1 MSEQA
6 MTREILTVA
15 QLNRAVASL
24 FERSVP
30 PVWVSGE
37 ISNLTRATS
46 GHYYFSLKDS
56 GAQVRAVM
64 FRGRAQY
71 LDFSPRDGDQVEVRA
86 LVTLYE
92 PRGDYQLNVEMM
104 RRAGAGD
111 LYQRFLAL
119 KARLQGEG
127 LFDAERKRPLPALPR
142 QIGIITSLQ
151 AAALRDVLTTLTRR
165 APQIPVV
172 IYPSPVQGSEAPA
185 ALIAALQ
192 CAIARAECDVLLLVR
207 GGGSIEDLWAFN
219 DERLARALAASPIPI
234 VCGVG
239 HETDFTIADFVAD
252 LRAPTPTAAA
262 EQAAPDRRQLIE
274 SVFAC
279 VARLREL
286 AQRRF
291 DNASQQLDL
300 AVRLLRPP
308 SAQWALRARQLEAL
322 GARLASAQASAQTL
336 RSHRLDRLTAR
347 LRTPDT
353 RAASARLDSLSQ
365 RLLRAGRQTLE
376 RRSGRLEHGAA
387 ALALVSPQ
395 AVLERGY
402 AIVTDEHG
410 QVLRQA
416 AAVSPGADV
425 QVSLARGELIATVRQ
440 TVASRLDSPATGPDA
455 G

>member
-6 MTREILTVA
+6 LTREILTVA

-37 ISNLTRATS
+37 ISNLTRAAS
-46 GHYYFSLKDS
+46 GHYYFTLKDS

-71 LDFSPRDGDQVEVRA
+71 LDFNPREGDRVQVRA

-92 PRGDYQLNVEMM
+92 PRGDFQLNVEVM

-127 LFDAERKRPLPALPR
+127 LFDAERKRPLPPLPR

-165 APQIPVV
+165 APQIPVL
-172 IYPSPVQGSEAPA
+172 IYPSPVQGADAPA
-185 ALIAALQ
+185 GLLAALRS
-192 CAIARAECDVLLLVR
+192 AIARAECDVLLLVR

-219 DERLARALAASPIPI
+219 DEALARALAASPIPV

-262 EQAAPDRRQLIE
+262 EQVAPDRGRLME
-274 SVFAC
+274 RVLAFAE
-279 VARLREL
+279 RLNEL
-286 AQRRF
+286 TQRRL
-291 DNASQQLDL
+291 DSAGQRLDL
-300 AVRLLRPP
+300 AVKLLRPP
-308 SAQWALRARQLEAL
+308 SAQWALRARQLDAL
-322 GARLASAQASAQTL
+322 GARLASAQTAAQTI
-336 RSHRLDRLTAR
+336 RAHRLDQLVVR
-347 LRTPDT
+347 LRPPE
-353 RAASARLDSLSQ
+353 ASAAIAQLNALNQ

-376 RRSGRLEHGAA
+376 RRSARLEHGAA

-402 AIVTDEHG
+402 AIVTDERG
-410 QVLRQA
+410 QVLREA
-416 AAVSPGADV
+416 TGARPGAELR
-425 QVSLARGELIATVRQ
+425 VSLARGELIAQVQQVIAPR
-440 TVASRLDSPATGPDA
+440 TGD
-455 G
+455 